1 MSWTNKDSKVQ
12 STEKNMTDYDER
24 SILDRL
30 MQFLWLPS
38 DDPLTAKNTIEKL
51 GEQLSLMDVESH
63 LDSLISSPIQSWGDP
78 KNITLKD
85 IPTTGIYGKGMSPE
99 TRSQALKSTR
109 NRLNEWNLSEIE
121 YRNDLINSLKG
132 FLKNPNNWK
141 EDMLK

>member
-85 IPTTGIYGKGMSPE
+85 IP
-99 TRSQALKSTR
+99 
-109 NRLNEWNLSEIE
+109 LS
-121 YRNDLINSLKG
+121 LIHI
-132 FLKNPNNWK
+132 
-141 EDMLK
+141 